1 MAAAQIISEIGL
13 LTPEELSSLA
23 ERLVQTEEP
32 GEALRVRET
41 ILCGFFGVLPIDSAS
56 VP

>member
-1 MAAAQIISEIGL
+1 MAAAQIISEIGP

-23 ERLVQTEEP
+23 ERLVQTDEP

-41 ILCGFFGVLPIDSAS
+41 ILCGFFGVLPADSTTKS
-56 VP
+56 